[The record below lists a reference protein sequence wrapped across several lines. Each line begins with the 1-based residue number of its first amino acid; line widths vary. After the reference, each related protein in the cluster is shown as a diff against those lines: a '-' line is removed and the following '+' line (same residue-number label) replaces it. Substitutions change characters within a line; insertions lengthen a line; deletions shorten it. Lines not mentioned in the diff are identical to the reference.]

1 MLTYVSSLQDAAWSI
16 LTQAVTSGAT
26 EEKFDEAFSSLASRG
41 HVGLITVTCV
51 VIVPANEKKLLRSV
65 LPVPQE
71 DLAVTLRRVRQWI
84 FMVIHL
90 LPLGQT
96 SWSNLDL
103 VSDLFAVELAVQTW
117 QQDGDAI
124 EESLGTVPESDW
136 SSSALPYDTEKLLVE
151 IFVKAIPEAIEKGVK
166 LLVPQVVQQSFSRS
180 SPKLVA
186 SLTRALVEH
195 FKEKDHWRDWTNAD
209 ERARKRRLNEVLNSY
224 MKPKEHG
231 MYRITWIYFYEIE
244 ERHY

>member
-1 MLTYVSSLQDAAWSI
+1 VSSLQNAAWSV

-26 EEKFDEAFSSLASRG
+26 EEKFSEAFSSLASRG
-41 HVGLITVTCV
+41 HVGLNTVTCV
-51 VIVPANEKKLLRSV
+51 VLVPAHEKSLLRSI
-65 LPVPQE
+65 LPVLQK
-71 DLAVTLRRVRQWI
+71 DLAVTLRRVRQLI

-124 EESLGTVPESDW
+124 EELLGTVPESDW

-151 IFVKAIPEAIEKGVK
+151 IFVKAIPEAIEKSVK
-166 LLVPQVVQQSFSRS
+166 LLVPQVVQQSFSGS
-180 SPKLVA
+180 SPRLAA
-186 SLTRALVEH
+186 SLSRTLVRH
-195 FKEKDHWRDWTNAD
+195 FQEKDHWRNWTSAD
-209 ERARKRRLNEVLNSY
+209 ERARKRRLTEVLNSY
-224 MKPKEHG
+224 MKQKEHG
-231 MYRITWIYFYEIE
+231 MYRITWIYSYQVE
-244 ERHY
+244 EHHY